1 MDAFDIPVTSA
12 VLPSALES
20 SPVLP
25 GDPPSWRHG
34 GDGHAPL
41 PLPFL
46 PGNHPSPSP
55 LPRYH
60 PLLEPTRPR
69 RRTIL
74 GSIQSHPPGRPGAS
88 QVQGF
93 DHPPAN
99 GDDRNFPH
107 DPDGGVRVQ
116 RAPRRVFDSG
126 EDPHDPGSEVRG
138 ATGTGDLKGTLRYER
153 GCCGTN
159 RSARRTGRAP
169 TRTSAAAAGVRGAQG
184 STREERD
191 LRDTDHRGR
200 RPDGRESRCSG
211 SPSIRYDV
219 RRGSDCDHAPASTRI
234 WTRETYH
241 VFPQQFMPAG
251 ASGPP
256 RTSRV
261 VASSRAP
268 QEPLEP
274 AGPPAGPADR
284 NFVLDA

>member
-1 MDAFDIPVTSA
+1 METWWRRARAPPTPLPPREPPVP
-12 VLPSALES
+12 LPS
-20 SPVLP
+20 P
-25 GDPPSWRHG
+25 
-34 GDGHAPL
+34 PL
-41 PLPFL
+41 PP
-46 PGNHPSPSP
+46 PPRTHPAAPAHH
-55 LPRYH
+55 PRFD
-60 PLLEPTRPR
+60 PTSSSRADPVR
-69 RRTIL
+69 RRSR
-74 GSIQSHPPGRPGAS
+74 GSIIPCERRRP
-88 QVQGF
+88 
-93 DHPPAN
+93 DL
-99 GDDRNFPH
+99 PH

-116 RAPRRVFDSG
+116 QAPPLRVFDSG

-211 SPSIRYDV
+211 SPSIGHDV
-219 RRGSDCDHAPASTRI
+219 RLGSGCDHAPASTRI

-241 VFPQQFMPAG
+241 GFQQQFMPAG

-274 AGPPAGPADR
+274 AGPPAGRAGR
-284 NFVLDA
+284 NFVLDS

>member
-1 MDAFDIPVTSA
+1 MTAEATPWLFPPSIP
-12 VLPSALES
+12 LPSSQPNIPS
-20 SPVLP
+20 SNPTHP
-25 GDPPSWRHG
+25 AAPAHHPRFDPTWSSR
-34 GDGHAPL
+34 
-41 PLPFL
+41 
-46 PGNHPSPSP
+46 
-55 LPRYH
+55 
-60 PLLEPTRPR
+60 PTRCVAGP
-69 RRTIL
+69 
-74 GSIQSHPPGRPGAS
+74 A
-88 QVQGF
+88 F